1 MERVIKNRKGKI
13 YLDYLQN
20 RRGQTLASAYCVRPN
35 QLRFQLPWSGKK
47 LKKV

>member
-20 RRGQTLASAYCVRPN
+20 RRGQTLASAYCVRPKKIS
-35 QLRFQLPWSGKK
+35 SGFSSPG
-47 LKKV
+47 VERS